1 MLPDNLTELRHD
13 QITELTDPLIV
24 CGSNDELMS
33 LAKTASKMLYADN
46 EPPERVEKINLLVI
60 NFCTIINYSLI
71 FNVLLPAL

>member
-46 EPPERVEKINLLVI
+46 EPQERVEKINLLVI
-60 NFCTIINYSLI
+60 DSCTIMYYLLI
-71 FNVLLPAL
+71 IKVLLSAL